1 MDWILYLLLV
11 LAAAGDILLAVVL
24 AKVMRKNAGPEQK
37 IDTAD
42 DFVRAVT
49 PVLQSETDLL
59 AEQLRAMQ
67 GESART
73 TSATLRDFSA
83 VLAENQRQSAANS
96 TARLE
101 AIDRAGAARQRAAND
116 ALLAQLTRHRIASFS
131 VQSQRYVSMAKGFDY
146 VIPPAIEALGESEK
160 QEFIRQMDT
169 IHEWYCHW
177 QEKLGGAKESANEDA
192 RFVLPNAASTR
203 LLVTMNAREL
213 MHFFSLRCCNR
224 AQWEIREMAWQ
235 MLTLCKQAAPALFEH
250 AGPACVSGV
259 CPEGKNTCGKMAE
272 VREKAKSL

>member
-1 MDWILYLLLV
+1 MDWILYLLLA

-116 ALLAQLTRHRIASFS
+116 ALLAQHSRVYHAAVDILFDHPRIKADGRVKVVHAAVHRFAGTSL
-131 VQSQRYVSMAKGFDY
+131 
-146 VIPPAIEALGESEK
+146 P
-160 QEFIRQMDT
+160 
-169 IHEWYCHW
+169 
-177 QEKLGGAKESANEDA
+177 KLGHKK
-192 RFVLPNAASTR
+192 T
-203 LLVTMNAREL
+203 
-213 MHFFSLRCCNR
+213 
-224 AQWEIREMAWQ
+224 
-235 MLTLCKQAAPALFEH
+235 
-250 AGPACVSGV
+250 SGV
-259 CPEGKNTCGKMAE
+259 IVMN
-272 VREKAKSL
+272 RE

>member
-1 MDWILYLLLV
+1 MAQAKLK
-11 LAAAGDILLAVVL
+11 VVL
-24 AKVMRKNAGPEQK
+24 
-37 IDTAD
+37 
-42 DFVRAVT
+42 
-49 PVLQSETDLL
+49 
-59 AEQLRAMQ
+59 LRATPDPDELVALGARLCYAQ
-67 GESART
+67 ADIDALKEKVESA
-73 TSATLRDFSA
+73 D
-83 VLAENQRQSAANS
+83 
-96 TARLE
+96 
-101 AIDRAGAARQRAAND
+101 QRAFVERVMQRGHLSVTEHAAFTFAVEGVSR

-224 AQWEIREMAWQ
+224 AQWEIRELACE
-235 MLTLCKQAAPALFEH
+235 MLKICRETCPLLFAK
-250 AGPACVSGV
+250 AGPSCLWGKCS
-259 CPEGKNTCGKMAE
+259 EGEYSCGQIDE
-272 VREKAKSL
+272 VRKALR